1 MNLRDK
7 QGRRQKLVIDP
18 AFEPAPVEIVNPDAT
33 LPLLLIGDHAG
44 RAVPRAMDTLG
55 LGAEAL
61 GRHIAWDIGAAGVAR
76 GVAQRL
82 GASAVLA
89 TFTRLLIDPNRPLGD
104 ADCIPTRSDGI
115 PIPGN
120 LNLTLPDLEAR
131 AAAFYWP
138 YHGAIDLALARL
150 SRDGATPVL
159 LSVHSFT
166 PALMS
171 AGSARP
177 WHVGVM
183 ASRDRRFADALLAA
197 LGTQPG
203 LVTAFNEPY
212 SGITHGY
219 CLKVH
224 GLAQGIPHAQIE
236 IRQDQICTPAGE
248 AWCADLL
255 ARVLPAIMADPALQR
270 PEHY

>member
-1 MNLRDK
+1 M
-7 QGRRQKLVIDP
+7 IDS
-18 AFEPAPVEIVNPDAT
+18 AHDPAPVEIVNPDAT

-44 RAVPRAMDTLG
+44 RAVPRALDNLG
-55 LGAEAL
+55 LGADAF

-76 GVAQRL
+76 GVARRL

-89 TFTRLLIDPNRPLGD
+89 NYTRLLIDPNRPLGD
-104 ADCIPTRSDGI
+104 SDCVPSKSDGV

-120 LNLTLPDLEAR
+120 QNLSVLDIEAR
-131 AAAFYWP
+131 GRAVYWP

-150 SRDGATPVL
+150 KQNGDVPML

-177 WHVGVM
+177 WHAGVM
-183 ASRDRRFADALLAA
+183 ASRDLRFSDALLAA
-197 LGTQPG
+197 LSAEPG
-203 LVTAFNEPY
+203 MCTAFNEPY

-219 CLKVH
+219 CLKIH

-236 IRQDQICTPAGE
+236 IRQDLICTPAGE
-248 AWCADLL
+248 AWWADLL
-255 ARVLPAIMADPALQR
+255 ARLLPAIMADAAMQR
-270 PEHY
+270 IEHF